1 MVGENE
7 SQNEKMEN
15 EMISF
20 SIFNYLPI
28 HNRNLGLILFIQMLQ
43 IMLCLC
49 RNHAGEQQHS
59 DQVLGWP

>member
-15 EMISF
+15 ETISF

-28 HNRNLGLILFIQMLQ
+28 HNRNLRLILFIQMLQ

-49 RNHAGEQQHS
+49 RDHAGE
-59 DQVLGWP
+59 

>member
-20 SIFNYLPI
+20 SIFNDLPI
-28 HNRNLGLILFIQMLQ
+28 DNRNL
-43 IMLCLC
+43 
-49 RNHAGEQQHS
+49 
-59 DQVLGWP
+59 